1 MSSVLCSASLT
12 SLVRSLQ
19 SLASPNADP
28 PLTSPPL
35 PTRIYTPASPLAQPA
50 QLWRDMATDL
60 WAGRELAWR
69 LAVRDISAQYR
80 QSALGVL
87 WALIIPLANTA
98 VWLFLTGS
106 KVVQVAAT
114 PVPYPVFVFT
124 GTLLWSILIDALNA
138 PLMQVNA
145 NKALLAKINFP
156 REALIVSGVYQTLF
170 NAAIKLGIL
179 LLVLPFLGVHPGWG
193 GLLIPMGLLSLVL
206 TGTAL
211 GLLITPLGVL
221 YGDIG
226 RGIPLITQFLMYLS
240 PVVFPLASTGWTATL
255 MRLSPL
261 TPLILNARAWF
272 TGQPPELLGEWAL
285 TLGGSVLLLL
295 VVWLVYRLSMPILIE
310 RMSA

>member
-69 LAVRDISAQYR
+69 LAVRDISALYR

-156 REALIVSGVYQTLF
+156 REALILT
-170 NAAIKLGIL
+170 GIL
-179 LLVLPFLGVHPGWG
+179 LLVLPFVGVHAGWG
-193 GLLIPMGLLSLVL
+193 ALLIPVG
-206 TGTAL
+206 
-211 GLLITPLGVL
+211 
-221 YGDIG
+221 
-226 RGIPLITQFLMYLS
+226 
-240 PVVFPLASTGWTATL
+240 VFPLATTGWTATL
-255 MRLSPL
+255 MRLNPL

-272 TGQPPELLGEWAL
+272 TGQPPQLLGEWAL
-285 TLGGSVLLLL
+285 AVGGSALLLL
-295 VVWLVYRLSMPILIE
+295 LVWLVYRLAMPILIE

>member
-1 MSSVLCSASLT
+1 MPTHS
-12 SLVRSLQ
+12 
-19 SLASPNADP
+19 
-28 PLTSPPL
+28 L
-35 PTRIYTPASPLAQPA
+35 PTRTYTPASPLAQPWL
-50 QLWRDMATDL
+50 LWKDMKEDL

-80 QSALGVL
+80 QSVLGVL

-138 PLMQVNA
+138 PLQQVNA

-179 LLVLPFLGVHPGWG
+179 LIVLPFLGVHPGWG
-193 GLLIPMGLLSLVL
+193 GLLIPVGLLSLVL
-206 TGTAL
+206 AGTAL

-240 PVVFPLASTGWTATL
+240 PVVFPLATTGWSASL
-255 MRLSPL
+255 MRLNPL

-272 TGQPPELLGEWAL
+272 TAQPPQLLGEWAL
-285 TLGGSVLLLL
+285 VVGGSVMLLL
-295 VVWLVYRLSMPILIE
+295 VVWMMYRLAMPILIE

>member
-1 MSSVLCSASLT
+1 L
-12 SLVRSLQ
+12 
-19 SLASPNADP
+19 
-28 PLTSPPL
+28 PLTTVPPL
-35 PTRIYTPASPLAQPA
+35 PTRTYTPESPLANPGR
-50 QLWRDMATDL
+50 LWQEMVQDL

-80 QSALGVL
+80 QSVLGVL

-98 VWLFLTGS
+98 VWLYLSAS
-106 KVVQVAAT
+106 KVVQVGAT

-156 REALIVSGVYQTLF
+156 REALILTGIYQTLF
-170 NAAIKLGIL
+170 NGAIKLGIL

-193 GLLIPMGLLSLVL
+193 GLLIPVGLLSLVL
-206 TGTAL
+206 TGTAV
-211 GLLITPLGVL
+211 GLLLTPLGVL

-226 RGIPLITQFLMYLS
+226 RGIPLITQFLMFLS
-240 PVVFPLASTGWTATL
+240 PVVFPLATTGWTGTL
-255 MRLSPL
+255 MRLNPL

-272 TGQPPELLGEWAL
+272 TGQPPQLLVEWAL
-285 TLGGSVLLLL
+285 TIGGSAVLLLL
-295 VVWLVYRLSMPILIE
+295 VWMVYRLAMPILIE

>member
-1 MSSVLCSASLT
+1 MPTHS
-12 SLVRSLQ
+12 
-19 SLASPNADP
+19 
-28 PLTSPPL
+28 L
-35 PTRIYTPASPLAQPA
+35 PTRTYTPASPLAQPWL
-50 QLWRDMATDL
+50 LWKDMKEDL

-80 QSALGVL
+80 QSVLGVL

-138 PLMQVNA
+138 PLQQVNA

-179 LLVLPFLGVHPGWG
+179 LIVLPFLGVHPGWG
-193 GLLIPMGLLSLVL
+193 GLLIPVGLLSLVL
-206 TGTAL
+206 AGTAL

-240 PVVFPLASTGWTATL
+240 PVVFPLATTGWSASL
-255 MRLSPL
+255 MRLNPL

-272 TGQPPELLGEWAL
+272 AAQPPQLLGEWAL
-285 TLGGSVLLLL
+285 VVGGSVMLLL
-295 VVWLVYRLSMPILIE
+295 VVWMMYRLAMPILIE

>member
-1 MSSVLCSASLT
+1 MSH
-12 SLVRSLQ
+12 
-19 SLASPNADP
+19 
-28 PLTSPPL
+28 
-35 PTRIYTPASPLAQPA
+35 
-50 QLWRDMATDL
+50 DL

-80 QSALGVL
+80 QSVLGVL

-114 PVPYPVFVFT
+114 PIPYPVFVFT

-138 PLMQVNA
+138 PLQQVNA
-145 NKALLAKINFP
+145 NIALLAKINFP
-156 REALIVSGVYQTLF
+156 REALILSGIYQTLF

-179 LLVLPFLGVHPGWG
+179 LLVLPVLGVHPGWG
-193 GLLIPMGLLSLVL
+193 GLLIPVGMLSLVL

-211 GLLITPLGVL
+211 GLLLTPVGVL
-221 YGDIG
+221 YGDIS
-226 RGIPLITQFLMYLS
+226 RALPLITQSLMYLS
-240 PVVFPLASTGWTATL
+240 PVVFPLATTGWTGTL
-255 MRLSPL
+255 MRLNPL

-285 TLGGSVLLLL
+285 VVGGSAVLLLL
-295 VVWLVYRLSMPILIE
+295 VWMVYRLAMPILIE

>member
-1 MSSVLCSASLT
+1 MIS
-12 SLVRSLQ
+12 R
-19 SLASPNADP
+19 
-28 PLTSPPL
+28 PL
-35 PTRIYTPASPLAQPA
+35 PTHTYTPASPLAQPGL
-50 QLWRDMATDL
+50 LWREMRQDL

-80 QSALGVL
+80 QSAFGVL
-87 WALIIPLANTA
+87 WALIIPVANTA

-138 PLMQVNA
+138 PLQQVNA

-156 REALIVSGVYQTLF
+156 REALILSGIYQTLF
-170 NAAIKLGIL
+170 NGAIKLGIL
-179 LLVLPFLGVHPGWG
+179 LLVLPFMGVHPGLG
-193 GLLIPMGLLSLVL
+193 GLLIPVGLLGLVL

-211 GLLITPLGVL
+211 GLTLTPLGVL

-240 PVVFPLASTGWTATL
+240 PVVFPLATTGWTATV
-255 MRLSPL
+255 MRLNPL

-272 TGQPPELLGEWAL
+272 TGQPTQLLGEWAL
-285 TLGGSVLLLL
+285 AVGGSAVLL
-295 VVWLVYRLSMPILIE
+295 VVVWMVYRLAMPILIE

>member
-1 MSSVLCSASLT
+1 MSVSELPLRVYKPESEL
-12 SLVRSLQ
+12 
-19 SLASPNADP
+19 ADP
-28 PLTSPPL
+28 RRLLRSMWSEL
-35 PTRIYTPASPLAQPA
+35 L
-50 QLWRDMATDL
+50 
-60 WAGRELAWR
+60 AGRELAWR
-69 LAVRDISAQYR
+69 LAVRDIRAQYR

-114 PVPYPVFVFT
+114 SVPYPVFVFT

-138 PLMQVNA
+138 PLQQVNA

-156 REALIVSGVYQTLF
+156 REALILTGIYQTLF
-170 NAAIKLGIL
+170 NGAIKLGIL

-193 GLLIPMGLLSLVL
+193 GLLIPVGLFSLVL
-206 TGTAL
+206 TGTAV
-211 GLLITPLGVL
+211 GLLLTPLGVL

-240 PVVFPLASTGWTATL
+240 PVVFPLATTGWTGTL
-255 MRLSPL
+255 MRLNPL

-272 TGQPPELLGEWAL
+272 TGQPPQLMGEWAL
-285 TLGGSVLLLL
+285 TIGGSAVLLLL
-295 VVWLVYRLSMPILIE
+295 VWMVYRLAMPILIE

>member
-1 MSSVLCSASLT
+1 MPT
-12 SLVRSLQ
+12 
-19 SLASPNADP
+19 
-28 PLTSPPL
+28 L
-35 PTRIYTPASPLAQPA
+35 PTRTYTPESPLAHPGK
-50 QLWRDMATDL
+50 LWQEMVQDL

-80 QSALGVL
+80 QSVLGVL
-87 WALIIPLANTA
+87 WALIIPFSTTA
-98 VWLFLTGS
+98 VWLFLSAS
-106 KVVQVAAT
+106 KVVQVGAT

-138 PLMQVNA
+138 PLQQVNA

-156 REALIVSGVYQTLF
+156 REALILSGVYQTLF

-193 GLLIPMGLLSLVL
+193 GLLIPLGLFSLVL
-206 TGTAL
+206 TGTAV
-211 GLLITPLGVL
+211 GLLLTPLGVL

-226 RGIPLITQFLMYLS
+226 RAIPLITQFLMYLS
-240 PVVFPLASTGWTATL
+240 PVVFPLATSGWSAQL
-255 MRLSPL
+255 MRLNPL

-272 TGQPPELLGEWAL
+272 TGQPPLLLAEWAL
-285 TLGGSVLLLL
+285 AVGSSAILLLL
-295 VVWLVYRLSMPILIE
+295 VWMLYRLAMPILIE

>member
-1 MSSVLCSASLT
+1 MAPTPPAIRVIDT
-12 SLVRSLQ
+12 SLPIR
-19 SLASPNADP
+19 
-28 PLTSPPL
+28 T
-35 PTRIYTPASPLAQPA
+35 YTPESPLAHPA
-50 QLWRDMATDL
+50 KLWRDMSHDL

-80 QSALGVL
+80 QSVLGVL

-114 PVPYPVFVFT
+114 PIPYPVFVFT

-138 PLMQVNA
+138 PLQQVNA
-145 NKALLAKINFP
+145 NIALLAKINFP
-156 REALIVSGVYQTLF
+156 REALILSGIYQTLF

-179 LLVLPFLGVHPGWG
+179 LLVLPVLGVHPGWG
-193 GLLIPMGLLSLVL
+193 GLLIPVGMLSLVL

-211 GLLITPLGVL
+211 GLLLTPVGVL
-221 YGDIG
+221 YGDIS
-226 RGIPLITQFLMYLS
+226 RALPLITQSLMYLS
-240 PVVFPLASTGWTATL
+240 PVVFPLATMGWTGTL
-255 MRLSPL
+255 MRLNPL

-285 TLGGSVLLLL
+285 VVGGSAVLLLL
-295 VVWLVYRLSMPILIE
+295 VWMVYRLAMPILIE

>member
-1 MSSVLCSASLT
+1 MTTA
-12 SLVRSLQ
+12 
-19 SLASPNADP
+19 
-28 PLTSPPL
+28 PPL
-35 PTRIYTPASPLAQPA
+35 PVRIYTPESPLAHPGK
-50 QLWRDMATDL
+50 LWREMLGDL

-114 PVPYPVFVFT
+114 AIPYPVFVFT

-138 PLMQVNA
+138 PLQQVNA

-156 REALIVSGVYQTLF
+156 REALILSGIVQTAF
-170 NAAIKLGIL
+170 NGAIKLGIL

-193 GLLIPMGLLSLVL
+193 GLLIPVGLLSLVL
-206 TGTAL
+206 TGTAV
-211 GLLITPLGVL
+211 GLLLTPLGVL

-240 PVVFPLASTGWTATL
+240 PVVFPLAATGWTGTL
-255 MRLSPL
+255 MRLNPL

-272 TGQPPELLGEWAL
+272 TGQPPQLLGEWAL
-285 TLGGSVLLLL
+285 AVGGSAVLLLL
-295 VVWLVYRLSMPILIE
+295 VWMVYRLAMPILIE